1 MRIDWNPPTESG
13 AECQRSQPPFSRV
26 LLVVALGVSMMM
38 IAVPLR
44 AQNGLPPALEGVGID
59 QRLDAQ
65 VPLDLPFRDETG
77 NMVRLG
83 DYFGRRPVVLSLVY
97 YNCPMLCT
105 MVLNGLLNSLR
116 EVKFDIG
123 DQFDVVTVSFDPRD
137 KPEIAEAKKRIYTG
151 LYARPGAAAGWHFLT
166 GDEDS
171 IQRLTQSVGFR
182 YTYDSATGQFNHA
195 TAIMVL
201 TPDGRVSRYFYGVAY
216 VPRDLRL
223 GLVEASNRKI
233 GSPVDAVVLFCSQ
246 YNPATGRYGLVI
258 SRALQLGGLITLLA
272 LGALVFILFR
282 NERHRPAPVPK
293 SSP

>member
-1 MRIDWNPPTESG
+1 M
-13 AECQRSQPPFSRV
+13 
-26 LLVVALGVSMMM
+26 SMF
-38 IAVPLR
+38 AVPLR
-44 AQNGLPPALEGVGID
+44 AQNGVPPALLGVGVD

-77 NMVRLG
+77 KMVRLG

-116 EVKFDIG
+116 EIKFDIG

-137 KPEIAEAKKRIYTG
+137 KPEIAEAKRRVYTG

-171 IQRLTQSVGFR
+171 IQRLTQAVGFR
-182 YTYDSATGQFNHA
+182 YTYDSSTGQFNHA

-201 TPDGRVSRYFYGVAY
+201 TPDGRISRYFYGITY

-223 GLVEASNRKI
+223 GLVEASKRRI
-233 GSPVDAVVLFCSQ
+233 GSPVDTVLLFCSQ
-246 YNPATGRYGLVI
+246 YNPTTGKYGLVI
-258 SRALQLGGLITLLA
+258 SRALQLAGLITVLA
-272 LGALVFILFR
+272 LGTLVFILFR
-282 NERHRPAPVPK
+282 NERQRPAPVHK
-293 SSP
+293 VNG